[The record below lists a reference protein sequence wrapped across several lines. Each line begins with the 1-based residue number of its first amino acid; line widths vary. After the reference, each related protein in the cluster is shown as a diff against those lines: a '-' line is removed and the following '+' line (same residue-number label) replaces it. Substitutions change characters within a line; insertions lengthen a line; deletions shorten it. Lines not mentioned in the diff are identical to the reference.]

1 MSWIISTRQYIPTII
16 GEAFGGGYF
25 AGYISHTADGNPTHA
40 LIVASR
46 QQIGGKYAVSGTEY
60 TGSTTNYAWALN
72 TGGTPS
78 PHNTLITNGVSAGQV
93 LTDYNARKDFDGAVN
108 ISVMKINTF
117 GLSSATYPAAY
128 FIDNINASGGFNGYT
143 DWYLPSRYEL
153 DIAYFNL
160 KPGTAVNNL
169 SWGTNIYAVPRRN
182 SNNTTTV
189 PPQTTV
195 TSFTT
200 TAEGFSPNNHWSST
214 ENSATTPFLLT
225 FGSGGQDAL
234 AGKTSGQ
241 AVRAFRKIALPQL

>member
-1 MSWIISTRQYIPTII
+1 M
-16 GEAFGGGYF
+16 
-25 AGYISHTADGNPTHA
+25 
-40 LIVASR
+40 ASR

-60 TGSTTNYAWALN
+60 TGSTTNYAWASGTAASN
-72 TGGTPS
+72 TVT
-78 PHNTLITNGVSAGQV
+78 TGVGAGQT
-93 LTDYNARKDFDGAVN
+93 LTDYNARKDFDGAVT
-108 ISVMKINTF
+108 IAVMKANTY
-117 GLSSATYPAAY
+117 GLSDATYPAAY

-225 FGSGGQDAL
+225 FNSGGQDAL

-241 AVRAFRKIALPQL
+241 AVRAFRKIAF